1 MDHGGGT
8 TEGNPEKVCPWTKN
22 KVEIVSCWCRQAF
35 TSVKGLHIHQ
45 ARRNVWT
52 TGPVPE
58 QKFSNA
64 VEQSNLNHVRQQRRV
79 ARKKATVLLDSM
91 LNIL

>member
-1 MDHGGGT
+1 MSIYVSKGVSVFIM
-8 TEGNPEKVCPWTKN
+8 PE
-22 KVEIVSCWCRQAF
+22 
-35 TSVKGLHIHQ
+35 
-45 ARRNVWT
+45 RNVWAV
-52 TGPVPE
+52 GPVPE